1 MFWIL
6 FYSGFTIL
14 QAGFMREQVCK
25 YMCPYARFQSVMF
38 DRDTMIVTYDE
49 GRGEPRGSRSKKVD
63 HRAEGKGDCIDCGV
77 CVDVCPTGI
86 DIRMGLQYECIGCGL
101 CVDACD
107 SIMDKMNYPRG
118 LIRYSTQNAIAKG
131 MTKRELRAHIFR
143 PRILIYLGILTV
155 VVAAILTTL
164 WMREPLKVDIM
175 RDRGA
180 LAREVEGTLIENT
193 YQFQFINVD
202 ERAHTYRVTVQG
214 LPGLTIASDDTFNV
228 PATTTKLFVVRMQA
242 PIDQL
247 EKLEKGSHKIKIRID
262 SITTPG
268 VGVDEKAAFFIPK

>member
-1 MFWIL
+1 M
-6 FYSGFTIL
+6 T
-14 QAGFMREQVCK
+14 
-25 YMCPYARFQSVMF
+25 
-38 DRDTMIVTYDE
+38 T
-49 GRGEPRGSRSKKVD
+49 
-63 HRAEGKGDCIDCGV
+63 
-77 CVDVCPTGI
+77 
-86 DIRMGLQYECIGCGL
+86 
-101 CVDACD
+101 
-107 SIMDKMNYPRG
+107 
-118 LIRYSTQNAIAKG
+118 G

-143 PRILIYLGILTV
+143 PRILIYMAILSV

-202 ERAHTYRVTVQG
+202 ERAHTYRISVSG
-214 LPGLTIASDDTFNV
+214 LPGLTIASENIFEV

-242 PIDQL
+242 PIDRI
-247 EKLEKGSHKIKIRID
+247 ETLEKGSHKIKIRVY
-262 SITTPG
+262 SVTTPG